1 MKTILLNIFVSFAI
15 HASPVF
21 TPDISLPHTQYA
33 PVQLVIMVGLNEA
46 QSTGSYGIFIHD
58 PTSAENLIPGVI
70 MPRDGELVNAWV
82 TTEPGQSDHS
92 LILVWT
98 KSAGSGAHGKIDA
111 FSFDRHSIHPAS
123 IPKPHPLLLD
133 GHRGYDTYSFS
144 NNILLHS
151 FPLFHPLDANDHPTA
166 GTQTLMLPIGA
177 SSWMISPP
185 ISETIQPQSP
195 NALDPAPDQMS
206 ETASPLP
213 TTAIFSCTGRARCFT
228 EPLFLSP
235 SVVTIP
241 PLPLPLAS

>member
-1 MKTILLNIFVSFAI
+1 MKTILLDIVVSFVI
-15 HASPVF
+15 HASPIFGPNV
-21 TPDISLPHTQYA
+21 SLPDTQYA

-58 PTSAENLIPGVI
+58 PTAEENLIPGVI

-82 TTEPGQSDHS
+82 TTDPGQSDHS

-98 KSAGSGAHGKIDA
+98 KSAGSGSHGKIEA
-111 FSFDRHSIHPAS
+111 FSFDRHSIQPAS

-144 NNILLHS
+144 NRILLHS
-151 FPLFHPLDANDHPTA
+151 FPLFHSLDANDHPTA

-185 ISETIQPQSP
+185 ISEPIQPQAA
-195 NALDPAPDQMS
+195 NALDQMS
-206 ETASPLP
+206 ETASPL
-213 TTAIFSCTGRARCFT
+213 
-228 EPLFLSP
+228 
-235 SVVTIP
+235 
-241 PLPLPLAS
+241 